1 MDGDI
6 AACAV
11 VSAADTRAV
20 PAVGRNRTAVDGDV
34 AACAAAAAADAGAIF
49 TGIRIRRAVGG
60 DLAAVDG
67 DVAAV
72 AVAAAADA
80 RAVAAALGRDRAA
93 IDRDGASRTAVI
105 AADART
111 VVVAVGHDVA
121 AVDHNAAVVVS
132 GITANGR
139 AAGGMGIDLTV
150 IKGRIRILTVNRK
163 CASHRDIK
171 ALHIQGETV
180 AENQVDIAGDGFN
193 AAILRNV
200 AVQVIPAA
208 RHVSVRGNRC
218 GIGCFCFRFDRRAVP
233 FVLHIGNADA
243 FLAVRHGNVVRH
255 AVDGDSYPFGSVKR
269 LVRGYDPF
277 ACLVERGK
285 QVSIADRNIRDL
297 AGQANRCQNFGQ
309 RNGGI
314 ALQDVFLLVVI
325 EFDCVF
331 GKAGSLGDDRAV
343 RRVGGQLLGT
353 VRGFMK
359 HAHGQVE
366 VVRLVKLESDRR
378 CRAPG
383 GLNGAALGVRH
394 GDLIGI
400 GSDHGLTLHGLRRGG
415 LHQPARGRGIAD
427 DQHRASRK
435 HTRSRISVVENPW

>member
-1 MDGDI
+1 MVLEHVTAAANTRALALVHLDGRNTAAVDGDI

-80 RAVAAALGRDRAA
+80 GAVSAALGRDRAA

-193 AAILRNV
+193 AATLRNV

-208 RHVSVRGNRC
+208 RHVSVRG
-218 GIGCFCFRFDRRAVP
+218 
-233 FVLHIGNADA
+233 
-243 FLAVRHGNVVRH
+243 
-255 AVDGDSYPFGSVKR
+255 
-269 LVRGYDPF
+269 
-277 ACLVERGK
+277 
-285 QVSIADRNIRDL
+285 
-297 AGQANRCQNFGQ
+297 
-309 RNGGI
+309 
-314 ALQDVFLLVVI
+314 
-325 EFDCVF
+325 
-331 GKAGSLGDDRAV
+331 
-343 RRVGGQLLGT
+343 T
-353 VRGFMK
+353 
-359 HAHGQVE
+359 
-366 VVRLVKLESDRR
+366 
-378 CRAPG
+378 
-383 GLNGAALGVRH
+383 GAASAVFV
-394 GDLIGI
+394 
-400 GSDHGLTLHGLRRGG
+400 SDSTAEPFHLCST
-415 LHQPARGRGIAD
+415 
-427 DQHRASRK
+427 
-435 HTRSRISVVENPW
+435 